1 MSKKIYFS
9 HDGGVDD
16 LISLF
21 LLLQMKEISLAGVS
35 VMGADSYLQPAGAA
49 SRKIIDRFG
58 VPNQLTVAYSNAKT
72 AHPFPKEWRLDAYSE
87 NALPILNE
95 TDKIICQKASL
106 PADEDLIQKLRDAK
120 DPLTLLF
127 TGPLSDLAS
136 ALVKAPDIE
145 PKIKELYWMG
155 GTFLKRG
162 NVMEPDSDGS
172 QEWNA
177 FWDPEAVKTVFDSQ
191 LKITM
196 VALESTNKV
205 PLTNEVRLTWAQN
218 RRYPGLDFI
227 GNSYAFVPEL
237 SLFETNSTYFLWDV
251 LTTCLLADPS
261 LGQTK
266 EVFCDVST
274 AYPSAGKTYLTPKG
288 RPVSLVYD
296 VNREQFFD
304 LILKLGKKAK

>member
-95 TDKIICQKASL
+95 TGKITCQKASL

-120 DPLTLLF
+120 DPLILLF

-162 NVMEPDSDGS
+162 NVMEPD
-172 QEWNA
+172 
-177 FWDPEAVKTVFDSQ
+177 EAVKTVFDSQ
-191 LKITM
+191 LKLTM

-274 AYPSAGKTYLTPKG
+274 AYPSAGKTYLTPEG
-288 RPVSLVYD
+288 RPVSLVY
-296 VNREQFFD
+296 EFFD